1 VFGFGARGVPD
12 QYVERLINLSTRHSL
27 ARARAHGLSHQG
39 VLAIK
44 RGDIAAGLRRLT
56 SGLGDANSSF
66 RFSMYLSDMV
76 EALGRIGRVGQGL
89 SALDVAIEQAE
100 ETEERWSIAELLRIK
115 GELLLLQ
122 GAPGAATEAGEQFR
136 RALDRARRQGALSW
150 ELRAATSFAR
160 LLRDQGRSGEGTEL
174 LQPIYDRF
182 TEGLETVDLKAA
194 KSLLHDLH

>member
-1 VFGFGARGVPD
+1 MQKSGANCYWLACSLDHCQRA
-12 QYVERLINLSTRHSL
+12 RSRSRKLTRCSL
-27 ARARAHGLSHQG
+27 ARWRPYGLSHQG

-89 SALDVAIEQAE
+89 SALEVAIEQAE

-122 GAPGAATEAGEQFR
+122 GAPGAAAV
-136 RALDRARRQGALSW
+136 A
-150 ELRAATSFAR
+150 
-160 LLRDQGRSGEGTEL
+160 
-174 LQPIYDRF
+174 
-182 TEGLETVDLKAA
+182 
-194 KSLLHDLH
+194 